1 MEVKIGQLYRHFK
14 GNLYK
19 ALHIA
24 INTETEEKM
33 VIYQAMYDEE
43 LIFARPYDSF
53 VSRVDRY
60 KYPDVTQEYRFEPVV
75 EGESTSRVESTSE
88 EESGLDPRV
97 LEFLDADSFSDKL
110 MLLREMK
117 NVVTDKMLNT
127 MAYSV
132 DLSLNGDTTEERYAD
147 LLNCISLRERYEGS
161 RLRQ

>member
-1 MEVKIGQLYRHFK
+1 MEVKIGQPYRHFK

-19 ALHIA
+19 VLHIA
-24 INTETEEKM
+24 INTENEEKM

-43 LIFARPYDSF
+43 LIFARPYESF
-53 VSRVDRY
+53 VSRVDRF
-60 KYPDVTQEYRFEPVV
+60 KYPNATQEYRFEPAGE
-75 EGESTSRVESTSE
+75 EGSSNKEEFPGK

-97 LEFLDADSFSDKL
+97 LEFLDAGSFSDKL

-117 NVVTDKMLNT
+117 NIVTDNMLNT